1 MLKNE
6 LINKLACPVC
16 KRNLVFDKDNNGLL
30 CIDCGLLYPV
40 RDDIPVLLPDE
51 ALRISGR

>member
-6 LINKLACPVC
+6 LIDKLACPVC
-16 KRNLVFDKDNNGLL
+16 KGSLVFDKDNNGLL

-51 ALRISGR
+51 AIRISGR

>member
-6 LINKLACPVC
+6 LMDKLACPVC
-16 KRNLVFDKDNNGLL
+16 KGNLVFDKNNNGLL

-51 ALRISGR
+51 AIRISGR

>member
-6 LINKLACPVC
+6 LIDKLACPVC
-16 KRNLVFDKDNNGLL
+16 KGNLVFDKDNNGLL

-51 ALRISGR
+51 AIRINGR

>member
-1 MLKNE
+1 MLKNG
-6 LINKLACPVC
+6 LIDKLACPVC
-16 KRNLVFDKDNNGLL
+16 KGNLVFDKDNNGLL

-51 ALRISGR
+51 AIRISGR

>member
-16 KRNLVFDKDNNGLL
+16 KGNLVFDKDNNGLL

-51 ALRISGR
+51 AIRISSR

>member
-6 LINKLACPVC
+6 LIDKLACPVC
-16 KRNLVFDKDNNGLL
+16 KGNLVFDKDNNGLL

-51 ALRISGR
+51 AIRISSR

>member
-6 LINKLACPVC
+6 LIDKLACPVC
-16 KRNLVFDKDNNGLL
+16 KGNLVFDKNNNGLL

-51 ALRISGR
+51 AIRISGR